1 MWKKIVHKYKPQLLN
16 LTASRKVE
24 RSGCLLDESIRGR
37 KAAVVLNGKPTV
49 GTILKVHQAA
59 SEERPC
65 PLRIFVSLLTADNRD
80 VTFEATEKL
89 RNQEFKLISTELYY
103 KIAKVKNVAI
113 LWTTLKFSPSKYE
126 KTMDSPADAELAD
139 VRPGDLVET
148 IILSGRHKGIWIRAE
163 ARDVGEQTMSVRV
176 LRPEKW
182 NVALFAVQVP
192 KKFIRCVLLEDKD
205 NYTVPISFVVDNK
218 ISYLSCSKEM
228 TANDLRESL
237 SEMRGVEPNQL
248 IFVSRGVLLEEGV
261 SVPDDKIFCII
272 CQKGGLTENQIRL
285 LSNMRT
291 ELKQETRHT
300 KYN

>member
-1 MWKKIVHKYKPQLLN
+1 MWKKIVHKYKPQLLT
-16 LTASRKVE
+16 LTGSKKVE
-24 RSGCLLDESIRGR
+24 RSGCVLDESIRGR

-49 GTILKVHQAA
+49 GTILKVQAVCQ
-59 SEERPC
+59 ERPS
-65 PLRIFVSLLTADNRD
+65 PLRIFVSFLTADNRD

-89 RNQEFKLISTELYY
+89 RNREFKLISTELYY
-103 KIAKVKNVAI
+103 KIAKVKNLAT
-113 LWTTLKFSPSKYE
+113 LWNTLKFSPSKYE
-126 KTMDSPADAELAD
+126 KTESTADAELAD

-148 IILSGRHKGIWIRAE
+148 KILSGKHKGIWIRAE
-163 ARDVGEQTMSVRV
+163 VRDVGEQTMSIRV

-218 ISYLSCSKEM
+218 VSYLSCSKEM
-228 TANDLRESL
+228 TANNLREPL

-261 SVPDDKIFCII
+261 PVPDDKIFCII
-272 CQKGGLTENQIRL
+272 CQKGGLTENQMRL
-285 LSNMRT
+285 LSNMGT

-300 KYN
+300 KYI